1 MSTDT
6 AATPAVDNFLPLVA
20 APAKAVVKTLSSKPS
35 WIGKPPVSRA
45 PTPGLPVMKRNVR
58 ISYHSK
64 GLRPPVFI
72 ATSLT
77 DPQWTPKELHSE
89 VQEDGELEFWRQFE
103 AEEGEYQYKFR
114 LGPGDWWALDESKP
128 IVEDEHGNRNNTLI
142 VGAPKPNVLPR
153 SDSRQSIDQPQSKP
167 TAEASPRPS
176 LEARR
181 PSTESVRSTISA
193 TGLKISNAEPRRP
206 EEARIEDKQKLQQ
219 QTRLGPAEPLTPP
232 LTPDMWDKVAVDT
245 SKFQPFPAATEIKRP
260 ASVASHYSD
269 KSIEEAI
276 PTEEEKKEDKV
287 TVIQDEPKQSTGLI
301 AQMKMFLITLGTWML
316 TIAGGGLRMT
326 GLLAIAVGIAAIVY
340 KIRDLRDSI
349 IPAILSFFYP
359 STYGQRRN
367 DTDDTSMV

>member
-6 AATPAVDNFLPLVA
+6 AATPATNIFLPLVA

-35 WIGKPPVSRA
+35 WIGKPPASRA
-45 PTPGLPVMKRNVR
+45 STPGLPVMKQNVR

-89 VQEDGELEFWRQFE
+89 VQEDGELEFWRRFE

-114 LGPGDWWALDESKP
+114 LGPGDWWALDETKP
-128 IVEDEHGNRNNTLI
+128 IVEDEQGNRNNVLT
-142 VGAPKPNVLPR
+142 VEAPKPIALPR
-153 SDSRQSIDQPQSKP
+153 SESRQSIEQ
-167 TAEASPRPS
+167 RPS

-181 PSTESVRSTISA
+181 PSTDSVRSTISA

-232 LTPDMWDKVAVDT
+232 LTPDMWDKAAVDT
-245 SKFQPFPAATEIKRP
+245 SKFQPFPTATEIKRP
-260 ASVASHYSD
+260 ASVASHYGD

-276 PTEEEKKEDKV
+276 PAEEDKKEDKI

-301 AQMKMFLITLGTWML
+301 AQMKMFLITLGTWMM

-326 GLLAIAVGIAAIVY
+326 GLLAIAVGLAAIVY

-367 DTDDTSMV
+367 GTDDTSMV